1 MHTVGRTSLVNEQFK
16 QPWAEQA
23 VLYVISR
30 QNYDGG
36 YTFYQGAESCGQY
49 TYYGLAILDILHVP
63 FPNIRKTV
71 KWLNSFSPSNI
82 YSLYYV
88 TKGLELCKQGKA
100 KSFKEPSLA
109 IPSALTRS
117 EEVETYMASIFG
129 LESIFLVTELI
140 NMTGIRINCDK
151 VARSLLNFQNGDG
164 GFGVRGHSNLE
175 STYYA
180 ISSLTNL
187 GYKVK
192 FRDRLLE
199 YVRSCEKPSGGFTV
213 LPENTRPYLEYTYFG
228 MLTLDQLGERAKNPD
243 NVIRFVLE
251 CQNLDGGFARSSLG
265 MSMFENVFY
274 AVKIIEKVG
283 RL

>member
-1 MHTVGRTSLVNEQFK
+1 
-16 QPWAEQA
+16 
-23 VLYVISR
+23 
-30 QNYDGG
+30 
-36 YTFYQGAESCGQY
+36 
-49 TYYGLAILDILHVP
+49 
-63 FPNIRKTV
+63 
-71 KWLNSFSPSNI
+71 
-82 YSLYYV
+82 V

-117 EEVETYMASIFG
+117 EEVETYMASISG

-192 FRDRLLE
+192 FRD
-199 YVRSCEKPSGGFTV
+199 
-213 LPENTRPYLEYTYFG
+213 TRPYLEYTYFG